1 MSLGAPSVSDAMF
14 SRSESE
20 TSEDEEDYEFSR
32 REMYMKAEVDEDAY
46 EYDEECFDM
55 IFDRSCGQKSYQ
67 KMKHESSSNSDS
79 EEEMEMK
86 CSVKEPGLNELIDLQ
101 LANGTFKM
109 GKSIETLL
117 DIKEEDIKKKCPQG
131 VEMDVWI
138 TALCIVLIETKF
150 KKSNLWELVI
160 SKARKSI
167 GHTTENMD

>member
-1 MSLGAPSVSDAMF
+1 MDCSNFEEEMEESDNDMSFGLFEA
-14 SRSESE
+14 
-20 TSEDEEDYEFSR
+20 
-32 REMYMKAEVDEDAY
+32 
-46 EYDEECFDM
+46 
-55 IFDRSCGQKSYQ
+55 
-67 KMKHESSSNSDS
+67 ESSSDDSDA
-79 EEEMEMK
+79 EEEMK

-150 KKSNLWELVI
+150 KESKDLWELVI

-167 GHTTENMD
+167 GHTTENMDEIMVEAKKHVKC

>member
-55 IFDRSCGQKSYQ
+55 IFDH
-67 KMKHESSSNSDS
+67 HESSSNSDS

-117 DIKEEDIKKKCPQG
+117 DIKEEDIKKKWMFG
-131 VEMDVWI
+131 
-138 TALCIVLIETKF
+138 LLHFVLFWLKL
-150 KKSNLWELVI
+150 S
-160 SKARKSI
+160 SRKAI
-167 GHTTENMD
+167 CGNW